1 MNKRN
6 ELRKRNIELYL
17 KKNIFSGK
25 YVVRNL
31 MAATIAVSSV
41 AGIVGATTVIAD
53 SVKDEAGD
61 SIVVAEEDTQKV
73 LGDISYASIPQ
84 LSSDS
89 IGVLLADMELNE
101 TMDIASRQAEL
112 VTYAL
117 GEFDTKFVGI
127 ADDVNVHSEASTDAE
142 VVGTISKGVVGDIIS
157 SDGEWV
163 YISSGDVTGYVNAEY
178 ILTGDEAGEYASDY
192 YTVVGTVNDNGVY
205 VRSKASKDS
214 VYVATANNGDRYDVE
229 DLSTIDSEWVC
240 VQVDENV
247 TGYIYSEYI
256 DVEGSYPTAVA
267 KLDLPEAT
275 GSISVV
281 KADKP
286 QATGDIKETKN
297 DSKPADTT
305 STEKPADTTESANG
319 PTQVVTTARGAVS
332 LSEEDINL
340 MASVLTLECGGE
352 SYEGQLAVAN
362 VILNRLES
370 GRYGSTISDVV
381 YAPSQ
386 FSVVGTEAF
395 NNYVANGA
403 QASCIQAVREACAG
417 TNNIGSYMYFRPQY
431 NANIS
436 SYTSYTIIG
445 NHVFF

>member
-25 YVVRNL
+25 YIVRNL

-286 QATGDIKETKN
+286 QAT
-297 DSKPADTT
+297 
-305 STEKPADTTESANG
+305 
-319 PTQVVTTARGAVS
+319 
-332 LSEEDINL
+332 
-340 MASVLTLECGGE
+340 
-352 SYEGQLAVAN
+352 
-362 VILNRLES
+362 
-370 GRYGSTISDVV
+370 
-381 YAPSQ
+381 
-386 FSVVGTEAF
+386 
-395 NNYVANGA
+395 
-403 QASCIQAVREACAG
+403 
-417 TNNIGSYMYFRPQY
+417 
-431 NANIS
+431 
-436 SYTSYTIIG
+436 
-445 NHVFF
+445 